1 MSAPGTA
8 HRAASPP
15 EPPLPQFP
23 TSEGSAAVDPERLAA
38 LLDQACS
45 RSDDGF
51 DLKGCCLHIAA
62 LARGISGCPIA
73 VVSLIAD
80 PGAAAGSR
88 VSRVCVGLGD
98 EDGPGDEVGP
108 GDPAVSEA
116 LMRLAAQ
123 PILQRQPLVVAD
135 TLADSRLQGHPLVE
149 GAPHLRFLASF
160 PLIAPEGRLLGHVS
174 AFDQQPRALRDP
186 HITSLVPLVTLLV
199 QQLEQRRL
207 RRLLAETEATDSLL
221 HPPRPDLL
229 SREQITQ
236 MLEAIF
242 QLDLAQGF
250 AVLRC
255 EVKDHDRLCATLG
268 SRLAFEVLEV
278 VGRRLL
284 RALPDDASVARFT
297 DAEFLV
303 VLPHLGRDAVVAGIA
318 RRLIDLLAEEIQ
330 IEDHAIPVTVAIGIV
345 IVESDHAS
353 AAAVLADAAIARRMA
368 SRSLVSQFCLLDAR
382 IRRTVRADYALEAS
396 FRDALRLRDL
406 VPFFQP
412 IVELASGEPIGFE
425 ALARWPASGGAV
437 SQPGTFLP
445 MAQRSGLTG
454 EMDLLIIRKALDAL
468 PVLAASARKG
478 AMVLSLNLSAQ
489 LLADGL
495 LRAQLLELI
504 GTRVLPA
511 GWRLQVEIIEEA
523 LQDISPD
530 FDDFLSRISALEVG
544 IAIDDFGTGYSSL
557 SRLNTLPIQM
567 FKIDRSFVQHID
579 QSLTPSN
586 QLLRTIHSLAIDLG
600 LSTTAEGVETEAQRR
615 WLLENGC
622 FYAQGYLFA
631 RPMPLGEAIAW
642 MRRDRPDPAHP
653 DAPAVP
659 APTADGASLGSRLR
673 AAFQSLRKGS

>member
-1 MSAPGTA
+1 MET
-8 HRAASPP
+8 
-15 EPPLPQFP
+15 
-23 TSEGSAAVDPERLAA
+23 ERLAD
-38 LLDQACS
+38 LLDQ
-45 RSDDGF
+45 
-51 DLKGCCLHIAA
+51 GCCRADGGFELEGCCRHIAA
-62 LARGISGCPIA
+62 LACRISGCPIA
-73 VVSLIAD
+73 VVSLIDD
-80 PGAAAGSR
+80 PGAAGSR
-88 VSRVCVGLGD
+88 VSRVCVGLGEEESPGD
-98 EDGPGDEVGP
+98 AAGPGD
-108 GDPAVSEA
+108 AAATEA

-135 TLADSRLQGHPLVE
+135 TLADPHLRAHPLVE
-149 GAPHLRFLASF
+149 GEPHLRFLASF
-160 PLIAPEGRLLGHVS
+160 PLIAPEGRMLGHVS
-174 AFDQQPRALRDP
+174 VFDQQPRALRDP
-186 HITSLVPLVTLLV
+186 RITSLGQLVALLV

-207 RRLLAETEATDSLL
+207 RRLLAETETADSLL
-221 HPPRPDLL
+221 HPARPDLL

-250 AVLRC
+250 ALLRC

-268 SRLAFEVLEV
+268 SGLAFEVLEE

-284 RALPDDASVARFT
+284 RALPEDASVARFT

-303 VLPHLGRDAVVAGIA
+303 VLPHVGRDAVVAGIA

-345 IVESDHAS
+345 IVESEHAS
-353 AAAVLADAAIARRMA
+353 AASVLADAAIARRMA
-368 SRSLVSQFCLLDAR
+368 SRSLVSEFCFLDDQ

-425 ALARWPASGGAV
+425 ALARWPASGGAIT
-437 SQPGTFLP
+437 QPGTFLP
-445 MAQRSGLTG
+445 TAQRSGLTG

-468 PVLAASARKG
+468 PVLAASGRERP
-478 AMVLSLNLSAQ
+478 MVLSLNLSAQ

-495 LRAQLLELI
+495 LRSQLVELI
-504 GTRVLPA
+504 GTRILPT

-586 QLLRTIHSLAIDLG
+586 QLLRTIHALAIDLG

-615 WLLENGC
+615 WLLDNGC

-642 MRRDRPDPAHP
+642 MRRDRPEEVHP
-653 DAPAVP
+653 DARAGAAPASG
-659 APTADGASLGSRLR
+659 GASLGSRLR
-673 AAFQSLRKGS
+673 AAFRSLRKGS